1 MFLKKHVIRLSIA
14 TLLMMSFA
22 GAALATDDSDSD
34 SDGNAAIVGSW
45 QATTTLE
52 PTGDES
58 LALFTFNSDGT
69 FVATGPD
76 ASFSGAHGAWKQTG
90 ARRYRSVN
98 ISFVYGPDGS
108 IAFRIEN
115 RTILRVSGNGNR
127 FVAEFESDLTLP
139 DGTVLQTTAGSSEG
153 QRIKANF

>member
-1 MFLKKHVIRLSIA
+1 MFLKKHGISLFIA
-14 TLLMMSFA
+14 TLLMMAFA
-22 GAALATDDSDSD
+22 GAAVATDDSDSD
-34 SDGNAAIVGSW
+34 AAIVGSW

-76 ASFSGAHGAWKQTG
+76 ASFSGAHGAWKQIG
-90 ARRYRSVN
+90 VRKYRLAN
-98 ISFVYGPDGS
+98 IGFVYDPSGGV
-108 IAFRIEN
+108 AFRIVN

-127 FVAEFESDLTLP
+127 FTAEFESDLTLP
-139 DGTVLQTTAGSSEG
+139 DGTVIQTTLGSSRG
-153 QRIKANF
+153 RRIKANL